1 MPGTVCGLY
10 EASDTGTGA
19 KQVARGF
26 AKSFVRALSERG
38 DLGPLLKYGKTWI
51 HVYDPLV
58 WCEVA
63 GAMLRNVDYL
73 TRCSGQENSSRL
85 LRSAGDRKDL
95 HLPSSR
101 ATGHHDSDA
110 SEFSDFKAKDSLQ
123 NAIWRVGE
131 QGDGEPFR
139 RSDRAAPSI
148 DLLRQASLR
157 ELGEPNS
164 RAADAPPPPGCI
176 NRLRAIHW
184 SDSENSVTSCAEFFA
199 KPR

>member
-1 MPGTVCGLY
+1 
-10 EASDTGTGA
+10 
-19 KQVARGF
+19 
-26 AKSFVRALSERG
+26 
-38 DLGPLLKYGKTWI
+38 
-51 HVYDPLV
+51 
-58 WCEVA
+58 
-63 GAMLRNVDYL
+63 MLRNVGYL

-164 RAADAPPPPGCI
+164 RAADAPPGCI